1 LQLQVKWDEHGSA
14 AKAAK
19 YFLKDLIPNE
29 DTKSLGNRF
38 GDELRR
44 RKAIWRHERWNYD
57 GSRGP
62 IDMFSGPEIINNYVY
77 DIQTN
82 LRANFVAELSV
93 NEAKDTSCA
102 RTTTYIPRQK
112 VLQVTA
118 KLMEL
123 NPSSAQ
129 SDREKFINSFDVFE
143 ENFLTDLDLDGRGGK
158 KAYHVRRCSLLR
170 RFCVVSILTSV
181 ASTELR

>member
-1 LQLQVKWDEHGSA
+1 M
-14 AKAAK
+14 
-19 YFLKDLIPNE
+19 Y
-29 DTKSLGNRF
+29 
-38 GDELRR
+38 
-44 RKAIWRHERWNYD
+44 
-57 GSRGP
+57 
-62 IDMFSGPEIINNYVY
+62 SGPEIINNYEY

-93 NEAKDTSCA
+93 KEAEDTSCA
-102 RTTTYIPRQK
+102 RTRTYIPRKK
-112 VLQVTA
+112 VLEVTA

-129 SDREKFINSFDVFE
+129 SDRNQFINTFEVFE
-143 ENFLTDLDLDGRGGK
+143 QNFLTDLDLDGRGGK
-158 KAYHVRRCSLLR
+158 KAFHVRRCSLLR